1 MTRRSPLSAVAAPL
15 PRRAVA
21 VSLALVLGGA
31 FVSASVAFA
40 GTPRGPN
47 FGTTKYRTSL
57 VTVANTPDV
66 DDYVAPMIAGESLSV
81 TVTADKGSLVL
92 PQVVVLDPSG
102 NDVTPTLKSPK
113 SGKLVSFKGLAIG
126 TTGRWTVRISGRD
139 GTQGAYT
146 VRFQTKAAKS
156 VRFTKQALGGAG
168 EEPQLEREHAFEA
181 IEGAHATFL
190 LKERGKGAD
199 VRVTGLSE
207 PTGSPVLVP
216 SPAEK
221 GASKK
226 YTDLLLPLS
235 NGTYRVSVGIDEG
248 AAAYDLSVAVTTPDR
263 PKGTIDLDP
272 QELRLSAILQP
283 REGNAKTVF
292 RLNGSGFKS
301 NPAPKVF
308 VGGRKATVLA
318 TSLTGNYL
326 DLALPDFPE
335 GTLVEVAV
343 QNPDGQADVRD
354 DYLLYNAPPTP
365 TMKTLT
371 PGTTS
376 VYAGAAKTFTVA
388 LDRAAPV
395 GGVTVNLATTGA
407 IGTVPASVTIS
418 SGQSFGT
425 FDFAA
430 GGNVTTGQV
439 TASFGGVNL
448 SADVSVVA
456 LPGGGGGGG
465 GGGDPPPPL
474 PDEIDLSGW
483 SIVQAVSSRTYSLPS
498 GTKLKQGEYLVI
510 GRISSSAAFQTYW
523 GVTFG
528 SNVVYLSG
536 EMAPADSGDDWPT
549 INGDE
554 TYELRNASGV
564 VVDGVTIAMQAGGG
578 ASYARTAGAPAG
590 QSTSWTKA
598 ATTVGTPTPGS
609 GQGTSTTKH
618 GVYIS
623 EFSDAS
629 GSGNFVYEFVELHFD
644 GLLGQ

>member
-1 MTRRSPLSAVAAPL
+1 MTRRIPSFAAAATLHRSAVAACL
-15 PRRAVA
+15 AFVLVA
-21 VSLALVLGGA
+21 TSVSL
-31 FVSASVAFA
+31 A

-57 VTVANTPDV
+57 ITVANAPDV

-81 TVTADKGSLVL
+81 TVTADKGSLAL
-92 PQVVVLDPSG
+92 PQLIVIDPTG
-102 NDVTPTLKSPK
+102 ANVTPTVKSPK
-113 SGKLVSFKGLAIG
+113 SGKSVSFKGLAIG

-139 GTQGAYT
+139 GSQGAYT

-156 VRFTKQALGGAG
+156 VRFAKQALGGDG

-248 AAAYDLSVAVTTPDR
+248 AASYDLSVAVTTPDR
-263 PKGTIDLDP
+263 PKGTIELDP

-308 VGGRKATVLA
+308 VNGRKATVLA

-335 GTLVEVAV
+335 GTLAEVAV

-354 DYLLYNAPPTP
+354 EYLLYNAPPTP

-371 PGTTS
+371 PGTAS
-376 VYAGAAKTFTVA
+376 VYAGAAKTFTVS

-395 GGVTVNLATTGA
+395 GGITVNLATTGA
-407 IGTVPASVTIS
+407 IGTVPASIS
-418 SGQSFGT
+418 IASGQSFGT

-430 GGNVTTGQV
+430 GGSATTGQV

-448 SADVSVVA
+448 AADVSVVA
-456 LPGGGGGGG
+456 LPGGGGGG

-483 SIVQAVSSRTYSLPS
+483 SIVQAASARTFSLPS

-510 GRISSSAAFQTYW
+510 GRISSSSAFQTYW

-564 VVDGVTIAMQAGGG
+564 IVDGVTIAMQAGGG
-578 ASYARTAGAPAG
+578 AGYVRTAGAPAG
-590 QSTSWTKA
+590 QSTSWTKTA
-598 ATTVGTPTPGS
+598 VTVGTPTPGS
-609 GQGTSTTKH
+609 GQGTSSTKH

-629 GSGNFVYEFVELHFD
+629 GTGNFVYEFVELHFD